1 MHSPDINCF
10 NACFIA
16 HSKKKGM
23 PYRCVE
29 NNVRNLNKTALR
41 IQENGT
47 EQVHL
52 FHCVV
57 LFQDID
63 SVAHI
68 EWMFD
73 EITTETV
80 RQ

>member
-1 MHSPDINCF
+1 
-10 NACFIA
+10 
-16 HSKKKGM
+16 M

-73 EITTETV
+73 EKENDAGQHLLKAG
-80 RQ
+80 RD